1 MRESEREVGS
11 VVTQISILSTFLFDV
26 ETALKNTQTSSSSSC
41 PLYLLLRRFARLNNS
56 GGIIIIIARG
66 AIRRERC
73 PPPPLLLRIHLLV
86 AATGKTSSFV

>member
-1 MRESEREVGS
+1 VGS
-11 VVTQISILSTFLFDV
+11 VVTQISSLSTFLLD
-26 ETALKNTQTSSSSSC
+26 ETALKNTQTSSSSC
-41 PLYLLLRRFARLNNS
+41 PLYLLLRRFARLNS
-56 GGIIIIIARG
+56 VGIIIIIARG

>member
-1 MRESEREVGS
+1 VGS
-11 VVTQISILSTFLFDV
+11 VVTQISSLSTFLFV
-26 ETALKNTQTSSSSSC
+26 ETALKNTQTSSSSC

-56 GGIIIIIARG
+56 VGIIIIIARG